1 MNSTTNKQQSML
13 KCSNCLS
20 VPLIQSLSFYTHS
33 SYIQYECKCGKSNTS
48 LNNFLKYC
56 VYQLK
61 NNDSI
66 INDDSQLIYCNCK
79 LYLTL
84 LLKLMNSFYI
94 INTYI
99 IFALHKR
106 Y

>member
-33 SYIQYECKCGKSNTS
+33 SYIQYECKCGKRNTS

-66 INDDSQLIYCNCK
+66 INDDSRLIYCNCK
-79 LYLTL
+79 LYLSI
-84 LLKLMNSFYI
+84 NI
-94 INTYI
+94 IIKTNEQFLYN
-99 IFALHKR
+99 
-106 Y
+106 

>member
-20 VPLIQSLSFYTHS
+20 VPLIQSLSFYPHS
-33 SYIQYECKCGKSNTS
+33 SYIQYECKCGKRNTS

-79 LYLTL
+79 LYLSINIIIKTNEQL
-84 LLKLMNSFYI
+84 LYN
-94 INTYI
+94 
-99 IFALHKR
+99 
-106 Y
+106 